1 MKKKEKIILEQNLI
15 EIKNPDNDYVV
26 TEGKSKKIL
35 ARAPTYDGA
44 REKAILLHLK
54 WPTINRLK
62 YHKVGKNFWTYQ
74 RAL

>member
-1 MKKKEKIILEQNLI
+1 MKEKEKFVLDLPLI
-15 EIKNPDNDYVV
+15 EIKSSDNDYVV

-54 WPTINRLK
+54 CPSINRLK
-62 YHKVGKNFWTYQ
+62 YHKVGKNFWTYKP
-74 RAL
+74 